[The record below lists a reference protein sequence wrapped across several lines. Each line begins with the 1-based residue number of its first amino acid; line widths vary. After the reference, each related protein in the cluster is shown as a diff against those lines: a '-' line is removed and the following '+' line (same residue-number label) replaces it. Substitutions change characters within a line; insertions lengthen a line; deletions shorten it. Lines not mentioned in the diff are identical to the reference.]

1 MSVGVGYDS
10 HRFDETRPL
19 VLGGVEIPGSPGL
32 AAHSDGDAI
41 AHAVTDA
48 VIGATAM
55 GDIGTLFPDDDPAN
69 AGADS
74 VEMLT
79 AVVRSIEAQGLGV
92 QNVDVTVI
100 TEKPH
105 IGSHASAM
113 RERIA
118 EALGT
123 SFSSVS
129 IKAKSNEGMG
139 WIGRGEGLAVIAVA
153 LVEPFDKKSGRNLA
167 DND

>member
-32 AAHSDGDAI
+32 TAHSDGDAI

-153 LVEPFDKKSGRNLA
+153 LVEPFDKKLGGNLA

>member
-19 VLGGVEIPGSPGL
+19 VLGGVKIPDSPGL

-48 VIGATAM
+48 VLGAVAM
-55 GDIGTLFPDDDPAN
+55 GDIGTLFPDTDSAN
-69 AGADS
+69 KGADS
-74 VEMLT
+74 IEILT
-79 AVVRSIEAQGLGV
+79 DVVRSVEAQGFGV

-105 IGSHASAM
+105 IGSHAKTI
-113 RERIA
+113 REKISK
-118 EALGT
+118 ALGT

-129 IKAKSNEGMG
+129 VKAKSNEGMG

-153 LVEPFDKKSGRNLA
+153 LVEPFDKRLGINLT